1 MAENR
6 NLWWLAA
13 AAGMLCVSCATVA
26 DYDFSTVNYYL
37 REGDYTAVYQTLD
50 ADNALLYSEHDKVLA
65 ALDKGIISHYEGE
78 YTRSNEELTVAEQK
92 IYEYVTKSISQSIS
106 SFLLNDTVVD
116 YAGETYEDI
125 YTNLFM
131 ALNYIH
137 LDDIENAFVEI
148 RRFDNKLKNI
158 SSRYADLIA
167 QANLENAR
175 NGAGQIVPPDV
186 EFHNSALARY
196 VSLLLYRSAGQPDSA
211 RIDFRYIQSAFSLQ
225 PDLYPFSVP
234 SSIEQELTVP
244 VGSARFNLIAFTGL
258 SPFKEEEIVRLVS
271 PDGSLYYKMALPVM
285 KKVPSVVDSVEIQ
298 VVPSDAESP
307 VLTVPMERIES
318 IERIA
323 LDTFEQKQALV
334 YLKSVARSV
343 SKAAATTGFSSAAE
357 SAEDATAGLIFQLL
371 QFASMI
377 TTEVTERADVRS
389 SRFFPGTAWV
399 TGVTLPPGTY
409 TVTVVYKNNS
419 GRIIY
424 QDQQKAVVSAGRIN
438 LMESVCLR

>member
-50 ADNALLYSEHDKVLA
+50 ADSALLYSEHDEVLA

-106 SFLLNDTVVD
+106 SFLLSDTVVD

-167 QANLENAR
+167 QANLEKQRVKN
-175 NGAGQIVPPDV
+175 
-186 EFHNSALARY
+186 E
-196 VSLLLYRSAGQPDSA
+196 
-211 RIDFRYIQSAFSLQ
+211 
-225 PDLYPFSVP
+225 
-234 SSIEQELTVP
+234 
-244 VGSARFNLIAFTGL
+244 
-258 SPFKEEEIVRLVS
+258 
-271 PDGSLYYKMALPVM
+271 
-285 KKVPSVVDSVEIQ
+285 
-298 VVPSDAESP
+298 
-307 VLTVPMERIES
+307 
-318 IERIA
+318 
-323 LDTFEQKQALV
+323 QAL
-334 YLKSVARSV
+334 LRLNA
-343 SKAAATTGFSSAAE
+343 
-357 SAEDATAGLIFQLL
+357 IF
-371 QFASMI
+371 
-377 TTEVTERADVRS
+377 
-389 SRFFPGTAWV
+389 GTH
-399 TGVTLPPGTY
+399 
-409 TVTVVYKNNS
+409 S
-419 GRIIY
+419 
-424 QDQQKAVVSAGRIN
+424 
-438 LMESVCLR
+438 